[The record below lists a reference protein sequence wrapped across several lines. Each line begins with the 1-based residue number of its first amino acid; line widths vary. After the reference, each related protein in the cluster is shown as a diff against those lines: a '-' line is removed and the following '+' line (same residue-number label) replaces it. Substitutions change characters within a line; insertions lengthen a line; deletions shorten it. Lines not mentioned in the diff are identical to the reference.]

1 MHEMV
6 TPSIRHLS
14 VVVHF
19 FFYEGKMLSSSMF
32 QMFSYYYYYLNSD
45 QIGQLKYL
53 CECEKSIDE
62 VVLKK
67 CEIHLILE
75 INIYIF
81 IL

>member
-32 QMFSYYYYYLNSD
+32 QMFSYYYYLNSD

-67 CEIHLILE
+67 CEIHLLLE
-75 INIYIF
+75 INIYFF

>member
-1 MHEMV
+1 
-6 TPSIRHLS
+6 
-14 VVVHF
+14 
-19 FFYEGKMLSSSMF
+19 MF
-32 QMFSYYYYYLNSD
+32 QMFSYYYYYYLNSD

-67 CEIHLILE
+67 CEIHLLLE
-75 INIYIF
+75 INIYFF